1 MECVCIH
8 LVKRMKEA
16 AAICTTQQKE
26 CSQWLPFTHDSSI
39 LFSFFLSI
47 FKRLKTELNRWRER
61 NLCLDHGN
69 YDTKSYFCIFLLLFF
84 HRAISTKYAHC
95 SVPMHIR
102 CFVMHAHSKFF
113 ISNDFD
119 NSNFPNEKWD
129 VFFELHCFEG
139 KLSAEDI
146 FLLKFDEISIFIDS
160 TELNWKALACNDL
173 KTFLFRHERA
183 WVSRVCIILHQE
195 FLCVNKSYQIQLKP
209 SQIKTR
215 QTKPNQ
221 NNKQTW

>member
-1 MECVCIH
+1 MASFYT
-8 LVKRMKEA
+8 R
-16 AAICTTQQKE
+16 
-26 CSQWLPFTHDSSI
+26 FFD
-39 LFSFFLSI
+39 SFFFFSLHFQAI
-47 FKRLKTELNRWRER
+47 ENRIEQMERER

-69 YDTKSYFCIFLLLFF
+69 YDTKSYFCIFLLLFI
-84 HRAISTKYAHC
+84 HHN
-95 SVPMHIR
+95 VPMHIR

-139 KLSAEDI
+139 KLSKEDL

-173 KTFLFRHERA
+173 KTFPFRHERA

-195 FLCVNKSYQIQLKP
+195 FLCVNKSYTAK
-209 SQIKTR
+209 
-215 QTKPNQ
+215 
-221 NNKQTW
+221 

>member
-8 LVKRMKEA
+8 LIKRMKKA

-39 LFSFFLSI
+39 LFFSPFSSDW
-47 FKRLKTELNRWRER
+47 KENWTDGERER

-69 YDTKSYFCIFLLLFF
+69 NDTKSYFCIFLLLFI
-84 HRAISTKYAHC
+84 HRAKYAHC

-139 KLSAEDI
+139 KLSTEDL

-173 KTFLFRHERA
+173 KTFPFRHERA

-209 SQIKTR
+209 SQIKTTSKR
-215 QTKPNQ
+215 DS
-221 NNKQTW
+221 